1 MSLSSNALYL
11 LHLLPSKRLS
21 AMVIVAPHRLLLL
34 CKGRPISASCTSK
47 YRNNHN
53 CGITSWLS
61 KVNRQQYFPSVPLGG
76 TKLSRSKSIV
86 SANGGVSSSPT
97 QEHKRTKKVFIPIK
111 AAVNVTSKA
120 REYLKLL
127 IANSP
132 KERTKGIM
140 INYEQGSD
148 GSPRMVFTFN
158 FLADDYVVNSLD
170 EA

>member
-1 MSLSSNALYL
+1 MTLSSNALFYRF
-11 LHLLPSKRLS
+11 HVIPSKRLS
-21 AMVIVAPHRLLLL
+21 MVVPYRLMFLFNN
-34 CKGRPISASCTSK
+34 CRPISVFCASQYGKT
-47 YRNNHN
+47 HN
-53 CGITSWLS
+53 FSTISSSLCNLKS
-61 KVNRQQYFPSVPLGG
+61 QQYLPIVTISLR
-76 TKLSRSKSIV
+76 RSKSV
-86 SANGGVSSSPT
+86 GSTNGGVSSSS
-97 QEHKRTKKVFIPIK
+97 QGNKRTRKPFIPIK
-111 AAVNVTSKA
+111 SAINVTPKA

>member
-1 MSLSSNALYL
+1 MTLSSNALFYPF
-11 LHLLPSKRLS
+11 HLLPSKRLS
-21 AMVIVAPHRLLLL
+21 MVVSYRWMFLFNN
-34 CKGRPISASCTSK
+34 CRYISVFCANQYGK
-47 YRNNHN
+47 NHN
-53 CGITSWLS
+53 LS
-61 KVNRQQYFPSVPLGG
+61 IISSSLSNVKSQQCLPIVRIALR
-76 TKLSRSKSIV
+76 RSNSIV
-86 SANGGVSSSPT
+86 STNGGVSSPSRGN
-97 QEHKRTKKVFIPIK
+97 KRTRKPFIPIK
-111 AAVNVTSKA
+111 SAINVTPKA

-140 INYEQGSD
+140 INYGQGSD

>member
-1 MSLSSNALYL
+1 M
-11 LHLLPSKRLS
+11 
-21 AMVIVAPHRLLLL
+21 
-34 CKGRPISASCTSK
+34 ASCT
-47 YRNNHN
+47 
-53 CGITSWLS
+53 TSSWS
-61 KVNRQQYFPSVPLGG
+61 KVNSQQYFPSVPLGG
-76 TKLSRSKSIV
+76 TKLSRSKSVV
-86 SANGGVSSSPT
+86 SANGDASSSPI
-97 QEHKRTKKVFIPIK
+97 QGNKRTKKAFIPRK
-111 AAVNVTSKA
+111 AAVNVTPKA